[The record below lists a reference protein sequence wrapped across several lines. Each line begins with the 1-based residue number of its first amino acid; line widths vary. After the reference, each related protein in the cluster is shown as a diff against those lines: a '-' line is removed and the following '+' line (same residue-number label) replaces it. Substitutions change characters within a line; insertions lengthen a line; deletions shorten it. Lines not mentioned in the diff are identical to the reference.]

1 MGARVS
7 TASVSTTYGS
17 ETRTPHECML
27 KPCYDYNVTNMN
39 HFLDCEYGGQM
50 GTEAFSVR
58 ADSKKVKQLDRIAKQ
73 QDRSRN
79 YLVNQAIDQLLEL
92 HAWQSMRVK
101 EGIKA
106 ADEGRFAS
114 DSDMAQIFG
123 KYENT

>member
-1 MGARVS
+1 
-7 TASVSTTYGS
+7 
-17 ETRTPHECML
+17 
-27 KPCYDYNVTNMN
+27 MN
-39 HFLDCEYGGQM
+39 LEDGKQM

-58 ADSKKVKQLDRIAKQ
+58 ADSKKIKQIDRIARQ

-92 HAWQSMRVK
+92 YAWQVERVK

-114 DSDMAQIFG
+114 DVDMATIFN
-123 KYENT
+123 KYENA

>member
-1 MGARVS
+1 
-7 TASVSTTYGS
+7 
-17 ETRTPHECML
+17 
-27 KPCYDYNVTNMN
+27 
-39 HFLDCEYGGQM
+39 M

-58 ADSKKVKQLDRIAKQ
+58 ADSKKVRQLDRLAKQ

-92 HAWQSMRVK
+92 HAWQDERVK

-106 ADEGRFAS
+106 AHEGRFTS
-114 DSDMAQIFG
+114 DKKMAKIFS

>member
-1 MGARVS
+1 
-7 TASVSTTYGS
+7 
-17 ETRTPHECML
+17 
-27 KPCYDYNVTNMN
+27 
-39 HFLDCEYGGQM
+39 M

-92 HAWQSMRVK
+92 HAWQSERVR

-106 ADEGRFAS
+106 ADKGRFAI
-114 DSDMAQIFG
+114 DADMAMIFT
-123 KYENT
+123 KYENA